1 MFEAGDSRLQ
11 RRGDRPYEVVRKVAA
26 APVGGFRL
34 VLEGRIVQ
42 GPTSAVAC
50 RSDDPDRRP
59 TCLVRVELDRV
70 AIESAGGEMY
80 GEWRS

>member
-1 MFEAGDSRLQ
+1 
-11 RRGDRPYEVVRKVAA
+11 VRKAAA

-34 VLEGRIVQ
+34 VLEGRIVE
-42 GPTSAVAC
+42 GPSGAVAC

-59 TCLVRVELDRV
+59 VCLVRVEFDRV
-70 AIESAGGEMY
+70 AIEGAAGEMF